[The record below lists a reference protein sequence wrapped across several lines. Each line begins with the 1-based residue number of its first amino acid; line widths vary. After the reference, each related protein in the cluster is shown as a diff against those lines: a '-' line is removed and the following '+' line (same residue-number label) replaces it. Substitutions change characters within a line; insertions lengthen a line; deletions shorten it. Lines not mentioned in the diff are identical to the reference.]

1 MFILIFGNGYV
12 MAEIL
17 TEKERRRYLSRF
29 LCLLYGSTDGNI
41 RLHAPRIGIFNLMN
55 IGEYPGKEDTVAR
68 ELADELIR
76 KGLIVEGDSKG
87 EIRLTDKGVVESRR
101 IDCSERN
108 RLEDWDNYQL

>member
-1 MFILIFGNGYV
+1 

-17 TEKERRRYLSRF
+17 PEKERRRYLSRF

-41 RLHAPRIGIFNLMN
+41 RLHASRIGIFNLMN